1 MSVSELTPDD
11 EKAAA
16 VADSA
21 APADKRDLNIVFW
34 IFPAF
39 FGVFGIVFVPLL
51 RVIPPPRP
59 DVGYAGMISFFEAH
73 HTTIR
78 IGVALLCLAFGGA
91 AVANGYVAY
100 QMKRMTSG
108 PVFAYVYMGGMAA
121 GVLPGM
127 LLVAVCFA
135 AASMRLDRA
144 PRVVG
149 FLYDLGMLSFN
160 GQLGS
165 FSTAYLAFA
174 IAILLDRNKIFPK
187 WLAYLTIWQ
196 IVTEV
201 LATMMW
207 VLPAGPFA
215 WNGSIAFWLGT
226 AIFVP
231 WLNCQGLML
240 KKATDQQPAGTRPP
254 D

>member
-11 EKAAA
+11 EKAASVDT
-16 VADSA
+16 VAPTS
-21 APADKRDLNIVFW
+21 KRDLNIVFW

-59 DVGYAGMISFFEAH
+59 DASYDGMIAFFEAH
-73 HTTIR
+73 QTTIR
-78 IGVALLCLAFGGA
+78 IGLVLLCLCFGGA

-108 PVFAYVYMGGMAA
+108 PVFAYVYMGGMAV

-127 LLVAVCFA
+127 LLVAFCFNV
-135 AASMRLDRA
+135 ASTRLDSS
-144 PRVVG
+144 PRIFG
-149 FLYDLGMLSFN
+149 LLYDLGMLSFN
-160 GQLGS
+160 GQLGC

-207 VLPAGPFA
+207 VMPSGPFA
-215 WNGSIAFWLGT
+215 WNGSIGFWLAT
-226 AIFVP
+226 AIFGI

-240 KKATDQQPAGTRPP
+240 KKATDEQPAGTRPP